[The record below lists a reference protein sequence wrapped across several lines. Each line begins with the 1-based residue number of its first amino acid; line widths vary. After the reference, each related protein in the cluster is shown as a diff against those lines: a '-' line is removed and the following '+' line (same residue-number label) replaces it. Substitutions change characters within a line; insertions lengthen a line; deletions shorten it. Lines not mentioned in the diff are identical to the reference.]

1 VLGVLTAAIPSMAGP
16 SHHQAPRRTTITALV
31 VKSWGNCTS
40 TSLIWDDLNAH
51 WSNYGTIQIS
61 IDYNYPG
68 LCLTNDTVT
77 LAKLEASGANVVI
90 LSDSAGQHALFS
102 SAEAQALNQYANEG
116 HNVIG
121 TYLTI
126 EYDGT
131 DNRVL
136 APSFGVSST
145 STYDVSGAAITPTYT
160 ERFPSLPLFRNLGNP
175 YVSSGYNFSELPGD
189 GAWSSNE
196 LTTAKLVARTSDSQA
211 AILLRRAH
219 AFYGI
224 YIANMPEYLGGTLDE
239 QFFYNAIIYPA
250 TG

>member
-1 VLGVLTAAIPSMAGP
+1 MAGP
-16 SHHQAPRRTTITALV
+16 SHHQAPRGTTITALV

-51 WSNYGTIQIS
+51 WSNYGTIPIS

-77 LAKLEASGANVVI
+77 LAKLEASGANAVI

-136 APSFGVSST
+136 APIFGVSST

-175 YVSSGYNFSELPGD
+175 YASSGYNFSELPGD